1 MLTTSSAVSHMT
13 ISKMIPSSAPC
24 GTATNHVAQKYD
36 SACFSER
43 SDRSDASFMNLVSR
57 IAQDVRTATT
67 TADIRELH
75 QAVQS
80 DTYMPDPCAIANRM
94 LFFAEA

>member
-1 MLTTSSAVSHMT
+1 MT
-13 ISKMIPSSAPC
+13 ISKMVPSSAPC
-24 GTATNHVAQKYD
+24 GTAATHMTQKYD

-43 SDRSDASFMNLVSR
+43 SDRSDAFFMNLVSR
-57 IAQDVRTATT
+57 ISQDVRTATT

-80 DTYMPDPCAIANRM
+80 DTYAPDPCAIASRM

>member
-1 MLTTSSAVSHMT
+1 MLTTSSTTSHMMV
-13 ISKMIPSSAPC
+13 SKMTPSPITC
-24 GTATNHVAQKYD
+24 GTAANHMTQKYD

-43 SDRSDASFMNLVSR
+43 TGCPDASFMDIVSR
-57 IAQDVRTATT
+57 LAQDVRTATT

-80 DTYMPDPCAIANRM
+80 GTYMPDPHAIASRM
-94 LFFAEA
+94 LLFAEA

>member
-1 MLTTSSAVSHMT
+1 
-13 ISKMIPSSAPC
+13 
-24 GTATNHVAQKYD
+24 
-36 SACFSER
+36 
-43 SDRSDASFMNLVSR
+43 MNLVSR
-57 IAQDVRTATT
+57 ISQDVRTATT

-80 DTYMPDPCAIANRM
+80 GTYTPDPHAIASRM

>member
-1 MLTTSSAVSHMT
+1 MLTTTGAVPHMM
-13 ISKMIPSSAPC
+13 ISKVIPSSTSCGAP
-24 GTATNHVAQKYD
+24 AAHAPQKYD
-36 SACFSER
+36 SDSFSER
-43 SDRSDASFMNLVSR
+43 AEAPDSFFMNLVSR
-57 IAQDVRTATT
+57 ISQDVRTATT

-80 DTYMPDPCAIANRM
+80 GTYTPDPHAIASRM